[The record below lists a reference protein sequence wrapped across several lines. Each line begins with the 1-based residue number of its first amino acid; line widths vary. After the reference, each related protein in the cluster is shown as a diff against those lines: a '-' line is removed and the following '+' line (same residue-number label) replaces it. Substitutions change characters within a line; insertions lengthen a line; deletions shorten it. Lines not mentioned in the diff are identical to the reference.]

1 MKAMILAAGRG
12 TRMLPLTADRP
23 KPLLDVGGRPLLEH
37 HILNL
42 REAGFSQLVVNA
54 AYLSEQIEA
63 FCGDGSRWG
72 LEITVSVE
80 PEPLETAGGII
91 QALPLLGDNPFVVV
105 NGDIWCPYPFQTLCS
120 IPVPPGGAHL
130 VLTENPEHN
139 PQGDFS
145 LTPAGAVDFL
155 REQRSLTYTGIG
167 VFHPDFF
174 AGLTQG
180 SRPLRP
186 LLDRAIEAGLV
197 TGQHWTDEWI
207 DIGTPERLAHLD
219 RRLLARRGISS

>member
-1 MKAMILAAGRG
+1 MKAMILAAGMGR
-12 TRMLPLTADRP
+12 RMLPLTETCP
-23 KPLLDVGGRPLLEH
+23 KPLLRVGGKPLLEH

-91 QALPLLGDNPFVVV
+91 QALPLLGDHPFVVV

-120 IPVPPGGAHL
+120 IPVPPEGAHL

-145 LTPAGAVDFL
+145 LSSGELVELPR
-155 REQRSLTYTGIG
+155 REALTYTGIC
-167 VFHPDFF
+167 VFHHDFF
-174 AGLTQG
+174 YGVAPGR
-180 SRPLRP
+180 RPLKP
-186 LLDRAIEAGLV
+186 LLDTAIANKQV
-197 TGQHWTDEWI
+197 TGELWNGPWE
-207 DIGTPERLAHLD
+207 DIGTPERLEELCT
-219 RRLLARRGISS
+219 RFWESG

>member
-1 MKAMILAAGRG
+1 MM
-12 TRMLPLTADRP
+12 PLTADRP
-23 KPLLDVGGRPLLEH
+23 KPLLDVGGKPLLEH

-54 AYLSEQIEA
+54 AYLAGQIEA

-91 QALPLLGDNPFVVV
+91 QALPLLGDNPFAVV

-120 IPVPPGGAHL
+120 IPVLPGGAHL
-130 VLTENPEHN
+130 VLTQNPEHN
-139 PQGDFS
+139 LRGDFS
-145 LTPAGAVDFL
+145 LNPAGAVDFL
-155 REQRSLTYTGIG
+155 REQRGLTYTGIG
-167 VFHPDFF
+167 VYHPDFF
-174 AGLTQG
+174 AGLARG

-186 LLDRAIEAGLV
+186 LLDRAIEARLV
-197 TGQHWTDEWI
+197 TGQQWTDEWI
-207 DIGTPERLAHLD
+207 DIGTPSRLASL
-219 RRLLARRGISS
+219 RSGLQ

>member
-12 TRMLPLTADRP
+12 TRMLPLTAGRP
-23 KPLLDVGGRPLLEH
+23 KPLLEVGGKPLLEH

-54 AYLSEQIEA
+54 AYLAGQIEA

-91 QALPLLGDNPFVVV
+91 QALPLLGDNPFAVVS
-105 NGDIWCPYPFQTLCS
+105 GDIWCPYPFQTLCS
-120 IPVPPGGAHL
+120 IPVLPGGAHL
-130 VLTENPEHN
+130 VLTQNPEHN

-145 LTPAGAVDFL
+145 LTSAGAVDFL
-155 REQRSLTYTGIG
+155 REQPGLTYTGIG

-174 AGLTQG
+174 AGLAQG

-186 LLDRAIEAGLV
+186 LLDRAIEARLV
-197 TGQHWTDEWI
+197 TGQQWTDEWI

-219 RRLLARRGISS
+219 RRLQGLQ